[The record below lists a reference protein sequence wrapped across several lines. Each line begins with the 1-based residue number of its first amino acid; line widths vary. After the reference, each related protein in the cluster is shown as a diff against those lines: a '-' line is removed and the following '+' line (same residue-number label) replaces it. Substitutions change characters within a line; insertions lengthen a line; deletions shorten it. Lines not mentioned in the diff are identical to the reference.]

1 MQQTPSDPRNPI
13 FRPELVGLDKNS
25 RRGSLLI
32 GVAARLARWVML
44 TLGRTWRIE
53 VVAGGKHLDAL
64 IAEHVPPEGSKR
76 NNPAVLL
83 SFWHNRVFMFSY
95 FGYQRLHQRGIDVTL
110 LASHSRDGE
119 LVTRVCKRWG
129 LNTVRGSASRGGTA
143 ALRGLHRAITRRGS
157 SPIMIPDGPRGP
169 LYHFKVGVAV
179 LAQTT
184 RAPILPLG
192 FAASRF
198 FTLKSW
204 DRIVVPLPFSRVAVT
219 IGEPQ
224 FVERGL
230 SSDELEAERQR
241 LERLIDDLTREAEE
255 AVGVVDA
262 VRPTAVC

>member
-1 MQQTPSDPRNPI
+1 M
-13 FRPELVGLDKNS
+13 GLDKNS
-25 RRGSLLI
+25 RHGSFLI
-32 GVAARLARWVML
+32 GIAARLARWVML
-44 TLGRTWRIE
+44 AFGRTWRIE
-53 VVAGGKHLDAL
+53 VVSGEEHLDAL
-64 IAEHVPPEGSKR
+64 LAEPRP
-76 NNPAVLL
+76 VLL
-83 SFWHNRVFMFSY
+83 SFWHNRVFAFSY
-95 FGYQRLHQRGIDVTL
+95 FGYQRLHRRGIDVTL

-119 LVTRVCKRWG
+119 MVTRVCKRWG

-179 LAQTT
+179 LAQTS
-184 RAPILPLG
+184 RAPILPFG

-219 IGEPQ
+219 VGEPQ

-230 SSDELEAERQR
+230 SNEELEAERQR
-241 LERLIDDLTREAEE
+241 LEKLIDTLTQRAEE
-255 AVGVVDA
+255 AVGAVDVA
-262 VRPTAVC
+262 RERQLRPEA